1 MERYVANLNNGKGL
15 QWGMEQPVAKERSL
29 KTIAGLGDAAKKIGK
44 DMQENQENRSGLG
57 LLSYIWNEWISTY
70 VILIMLLLTLIIGTG
85 EMIHGQM
92 LRMGE
97 RLYGDPA
104 SGMQYSFLRAE
115 PQKPDC
121 ERHPNIDA
129 QVQQQMQANKHD
141 EFADFFGAASES
153 DVRASLLAAQQL
165 CEEKYQ
171 FYDKAMKHIE
181 SHPSLRAYRTM
192 ETTFFGIFKF
202 GTENR
207 TIFLLIMVFFAAITA
222 SLKIHHIG
230 LRSPKTRVD
239 FRVYS
244 VAMVLG
250 NALLTASTV
259 SQYRSLINSG
269 VTLTTETLVIAW
281 LWMGLFGILTL
292 ISVYQLFRIPKTA
305 LPGGNFGL
313 ALLSIPLYAFMSIL
327 TGIAF
332 TFFMDYPMGQ
342 GIYLSILVEFSGIF
356 LNLALFIWAGMLLTQ
371 TRVMDLFL
379 NILRPWNLAPET
391 LTWLILLAAA
401 IPTAYTGASGIFVIA
416 AGAIIY
422 KEVWNSGARRQ
433 YALAVSAMSGS
444 LGVVIRPCLLV
455 VLIAMLDSR
464 HVTSDELFDHGF
476 YVFWLTAFIFLGV
489 SLLLAETKFRVNSP
503 KVAIPGMLRAFM
515 PVIPYIVITVIVLAF
530 YKYGL
535 DTSMNEFTAPVIL
548 PLVLIAIILFDKL
561 RKEPEYIPQV
571 EAHESLVKQHE
582 QDSPYLREHGA
593 QSDQYRRGFFSSMHF
608 ATAETVGHIG
618 ALIILMALSASVGG
632 LIERTEIVEYLPTH
646 LGSIYIS
653 LFFIAMLLALIGMC
667 TDPFGA
673 VILVAATMAPV
684 AYENGIHPIH
694 FWMIVLVAFELG
706 YVTPPVALNHLLT
719 RLSVGDEEVAAA
731 DREAKEKYTSFYYRY
746 ERWLLPIMVLFPA
759 LMIVT
764 FAPYIFKMFGWYH

>member
-1 MERYVANLNNGKGL
+1 
-15 QWGMEQPVAKERSL
+15 
-29 KTIAGLGDAAKKIGK
+29 
-44 DMQENQENRSGLG
+44 MQENQENRSGLG

-673 VILVAATMAPV
+673 VILVAATIAPV

-694 FWMIVLVAFELG
+694 LWMIVLVAFELG

>member
-1 MERYVANLNNGKGL
+1 
-15 QWGMEQPVAKERSL
+15 MEQPVAKERSL

-129 QVQQQMQANKHD
+129 QVQQQLQANKHD

-153 DVRASLLAAQQL
+153 DIRASLLAAQQL

-673 VILVAATMAPV
+673 VILVAATIAPV

>member
-1 MERYVANLNNGKGL
+1 
-15 QWGMEQPVAKERSL
+15 MEQPVAKERSL

-129 QVQQQMQANKHD
+129 QVQQQLQANKHD

-673 VILVAATMAPV
+673 VILVAATIAPV

>member
-1 MERYVANLNNGKGL
+1 
-15 QWGMEQPVAKERSL
+15 
-29 KTIAGLGDAAKKIGK
+29 
-44 DMQENQENRSGLG
+44 MQENQEQRSGLG
-57 LLSYIWNEWISTY
+57 FLGYIWNEWISTFA
-70 VILIMLLLTLIIGTG
+70 ILILLLLTLIVGTG
-85 EMIHGQM
+85 EMIHGQL

-97 RLYGDPA
+97 QLYGDQTT
-104 SGMQYSFLRAE
+104 GMQYSFLRAE
-115 PQKPDC
+115 PQKPTC

-129 QVQQQMQANKHD
+129 QVQQQMKANKND
-141 EFADFFGAASES
+141 EFADFFGAASEQ
-153 DVRASLLAAQQL
+153 DVRASLMAAQQL

-171 FYDKAMKHIE
+171 FYDKAIAHLDKH
-181 SHPSLRAYRTM
+181 PTLRAYRTL
-192 ETTFFGIFKF
+192 ETGFFAIFKF
-202 GTENR
+202 GSENR

-230 LRSPKTRVD
+230 LRSPKTKID
-239 FRVYS
+239 FIVYS
-244 VAMVLG
+244 VAMIIG
-250 NALLTASTV
+250 NGLLTMSTI
-259 SQYRSLINSG
+259 SQYRSLIHSG
-269 VTLTTETLVIAW
+269 VTATTETLVISW
-281 LWMGLFGILTL
+281 LWISLFAALTL
-292 ISVYQLFRIPKTA
+292 ISVFQLFRIPKTA
-305 LPGGNFGL
+305 QPGGNFGL
-313 ALLSIPLYAFMSIL
+313 ALLSVPLYAFMSIL
-327 TGIAF
+327 TGLAF

-342 GIYLSILVEFSGIF
+342 GIYLGILVEFSGIF

-379 NILRPWNLAPET
+379 DILRPWNLAPET

-503 KVAIPGMLRAFM
+503 RIAVPKMLRACV
-515 PVIPYIVITVIVLAF
+515 PVIPYVLITVVVLVF
-530 YKYGL
+530 YKYAL
-535 DTSMNEFTAPVIL
+535 DTGMNEFTAPMIL
-548 PLVLIAIILFDKL
+548 PLILIAIIFYDKL
-561 RKEPEYIPQV
+561 GKQPKSTPVMAE
-571 EAHESLVKQHE
+571 HESLIKEHE
-582 QDSPYLREHGA
+582 QNSPFLREHGA
-593 QSDQYRRGFFSSMHF
+593 QSTQYRRGFAKSMHF

-646 LGSIYIS
+646 LGSITIS

-673 VILVAATMAPV
+673 VILVAATIAPV

-719 RLSVGDEEVAAA
+719 RLSVGDEEVSAA
-731 DREAKEKYTSFYYRY
+731 DQEAKEKYTSFYYRY

-764 FAPYIFKMFGWYH
+764 FAPYIFKMFGWYS

>member
-29 KTIAGLGDAAKKIGK
+29 KTIAGLGDAAKKIGN

-292 ISVYQLFRIPKTA
+292 ISVYPTLQNSK
-305 LPGGNFGL
+305 N
-313 ALLSIPLYAFMSIL
+313 
-327 TGIAF
+327 GIAGWKLWLSL
-332 TFFMDYPMGQ
+332 TQYPFVCFYVHFDRYC
-342 GIYLSILVEFSGIF
+342 IYLLYG
-356 LNLALFIWAGMLLTQ
+356 LPNGA
-371 TRVMDLFL
+371 RDLFKYSGR
-379 NILRPWNLAPET
+379 ILRD
-391 LTWLILLAAA
+391 LLESCLV
-401 IPTAYTGASGIFVIA
+401 Y
-416 AGAIIY
+416 
-422 KEVWNSGARRQ
+422 
-433 YALAVSAMSGS
+433 
-444 LGVVIRPCLLV
+444 LG
-455 VLIAMLDSR
+455 
-464 HVTSDELFDHGF
+464 G
-476 YVFWLTAFIFLGV
+476 YV
-489 SLLLAETKFRVNSP
+489 VNSDACDGFVP
-503 KVAIPGMLRAFM
+503 EHF
-515 PVIPYIVITVIVLAF
+515 
-530 YKYGL
+530 
-535 DTSMNEFTAPVIL
+535 TS
-548 PLVLIAIILFDKL
+548 
-561 RKEPEYIPQV
+561 V
-571 EAHESLVKQHE
+571 ES
-582 QDSPYLREHGA
+582 
-593 QSDQYRRGFFSSMHF
+593 
-608 ATAETVGHIG
+608 
-618 ALIILMALSASVGG
+618 
-632 LIERTEIVEYLPTH
+632 
-646 LGSIYIS
+646 
-653 LFFIAMLLALIGMC
+653 C
-667 TDPFGA
+667 T
-673 VILVAATMAPV
+673 
-684 AYENGIHPIH
+684 
-694 FWMIVLVAFELG
+694 
-706 YVTPPVALNHLLT
+706 
-719 RLSVGDEEVAAA
+719 
-731 DREAKEKYTSFYYRY
+731 
-746 ERWLLPIMVLFPA
+746 
-759 LMIVT
+759 
-764 FAPYIFKMFGWYH
+764 

>member
-129 QVQQQMQANKHD
+129 QVQQQLQANKHD

-153 DVRASLLAAQQL
+153 DIRASLLAAQQL

-673 VILVAATMAPV
+673 VILVAATIAPV

>member
-1 MERYVANLNNGKGL
+1 
-15 QWGMEQPVAKERSL
+15 MEQPVAKERSL

-476 YVFWLTAFIFLGV
+476 YVFWLTAFIFLGI

-503 KVAIPGMLRAFM
+503 KVAVPGMLRACV
-515 PVIPYIVITVIVLAF
+515 PVIPYVVITIVVLAF

-571 EAHESLVKQHE
+571 QAHESLVKQHE

-593 QSDQYRRGFFSSMHF
+593 QSNQYRRGFFGSMHF

-673 VILVAATMAPV
+673 VILVAATIAPV

>member
-104 SGMQYSFLRAE
+104 IGMQYSFLRAE

-121 ERHPNIDA
+121 ERHPDIDA
-129 QVQQQMQANKHD
+129 QVQQQMQANKND

-153 DVRASLLAAQQL
+153 DVRTSLLAAQQL
-165 CEEKYQ
+165 CEEKHQ

-207 TIFLLIMVFFAAITA
+207 TIFLLVMVFFAAITA

-230 LRSPKTRVD
+230 LRSPKTRMD

-250 NALLTASTV
+250 NALLTASTI

-269 VTLTTETLVIAW
+269 VVLTTETLVIAW

-292 ISVYQLFRIPKTA
+292 ISLYQFFKIPKTA
-305 LPGGNFGL
+305 PAGGNFGL
-313 ALLSIPLYAFMSIL
+313 ALLSVPLYAFMSIL

-476 YVFWLTAFIFLGV
+476 YVFWLTAFIFLGI

-503 KVAIPGMLRAFM
+503 KVAVPGMLRACV
-515 PVIPYIVITVIVLAF
+515 PVIPYVVITIVVLAF

-571 EAHESLVKQHE
+571 QAHESLVKQHE

-593 QSDQYRRGFFSSMHF
+593 QSNQYRRGFFGSMHF

-673 VILVAATMAPV
+673 VILVAATIAPV

>member
-97 RLYGDPA
+97 RLYGDPE

-673 VILVAATMAPV
+673 VILVAATIAPV

>member
-292 ISVYQLFRIPKTA
+292 IIVYQLFRIPKTA

-673 VILVAATMAPV
+673 VILVAATIAPV

>member
-1 MERYVANLNNGKGL
+1 
-15 QWGMEQPVAKERSL
+15 MEQPVAKERSL

-464 HVTSDELFDHGF
+464 HVTSDELFDLGF

-673 VILVAATMAPV
+673 VILVAATIAPV

>member
-1 MERYVANLNNGKGL
+1 
-15 QWGMEQPVAKERSL
+15 MEQPVAKERSL

-673 VILVAATMAPV
+673 VILVAATIAPV

-764 FAPYIFKMFGWYH
+764 FAPYIEVDQEI

>member
-292 ISVYQLFRIPKTA
+292 ISVYQFFRIPKTA

-673 VILVAATMAPV
+673 VILVAATIAPV

>member
-29 KTIAGLGDAAKKIGK
+29 KTIAGLGDAAKKIGN

>member
-1 MERYVANLNNGKGL
+1 
-15 QWGMEQPVAKERSL
+15 
-29 KTIAGLGDAAKKIGK
+29 
-44 DMQENQENRSGLG
+44 MQENQEKRSGLA
-57 LLSYIWNEWISTY
+57 LLGYIWNEWISTY

-115 PQKPDC
+115 PQKPEC

-129 QVQQQMQANKHD
+129 QVQQQMQANKND

-153 DVRASLLAAQQL
+153 DVRASLVAAQQL

-171 FYDKAMKHIE
+171 FYDKAVHHIE
-181 SHPSLRAYRTM
+181 SHPSLRSYRTM

-230 LRSPKTRVD
+230 LRSPKTRID
-239 FRVYS
+239 FQVYS
-244 VAMVLG
+244 AAMVLG
-250 NALLTASTV
+250 NALLTASTI
-259 SQYRSLINSG
+259 SQYRSLLNSG
-269 VTLTTETLVIAW
+269 VALNHETLVISW

-292 ISVYQLFRIPKTA
+292 ISVYQFFRIPKTA
-305 LPGGNFGL
+305 PAGGNFGL
-313 ALLSIPLYAFMSIL
+313 ALLSVPLYAFMSIL

-503 KVAIPGMLRAFM
+503 KVAVPGMLRAFV
-515 PVIPYIVITVIVLAF
+515 PVIPYILITVVVLAF

-561 RKEPEYIPQV
+561 RKEPEHLPQV
-571 EAHESLVKQHE
+571 QAHESLVKQHE

-593 QSDQYRRGFFSSMHF
+593 QSDQYRRGFFGSMHF

-653 LFFIAMLLALIGMC
+653 LLFIALLLALIGMC

-673 VILVAATMAPV
+673 VILVAATIAPV

-731 DREAKEKYTSFYYRY
+731 DREAKQKYTSFYFRY
-746 ERWLLPIMVLFPA
+746 ERWLLPIIVLFPA

>member
-1 MERYVANLNNGKGL
+1 
-15 QWGMEQPVAKERSL
+15 
-29 KTIAGLGDAAKKIGK
+29 
-44 DMQENQENRSGLG
+44 MQENQEQRSGLG
-57 LLSYIWNEWISTY
+57 FLGYIWNEWISTFA
-70 VILIMLLLTLIIGTG
+70 ILILLLLTLIVGTG
-85 EMIHGQM
+85 EMIHGQL

-97 RLYGDPA
+97 QLYGDQTT
-104 SGMQYSFLRAE
+104 GMQYSFLRAE
-115 PQKPDC
+115 PQKPTC

-129 QVQQQMQANKHD
+129 QVQQQMKANKND
-141 EFADFFGAASES
+141 EFADFFGAASEQ
-153 DVRASLLAAQQL
+153 DVRASLMAAQQL

-171 FYDKAMKHIE
+171 FYDKAIAHLDKH
-181 SHPSLRAYRTM
+181 PTLRAYRTL
-192 ETTFFGIFKF
+192 ETGFFAIFKF
-202 GTENR
+202 GSENR
-207 TIFLLIMVFFAAITA
+207 TIFLLVMVFFAAITA

-230 LRSPKTRVD
+230 LRSPKTKID
-239 FRVYS
+239 FIVYS
-244 VAMVLG
+244 VAMIIG
-250 NALLTASTV
+250 NGLLTMSTI
-259 SQYRSLINSG
+259 SQYRSLIHSG
-269 VTLTTETLVIAW
+269 VTATTETLVISW
-281 LWMGLFGILTL
+281 LWISLFAALTL
-292 ISVYQLFRIPKTA
+292 ISVFQLFRIPKTA
-305 LPGGNFGL
+305 QPGGNFGL
-313 ALLSIPLYAFMSIL
+313 ALLSVPLYAFMSIL
-327 TGIAF
+327 TGLAF

-342 GIYLSILVEFSGIF
+342 GIYLGILVEFSGIF

-379 NILRPWNLAPET
+379 DILRPWNLAPET

-503 KVAIPGMLRAFM
+503 RIAVPKMLRACV
-515 PVIPYIVITVIVLAF
+515 PVIPYVLITVVVLVF
-530 YKYGL
+530 YKYAL
-535 DTSMNEFTAPVIL
+535 DTGMNEFTAPMIL
-548 PLVLIAIILFDKL
+548 PLILIAIIFYDKL
-561 RKEPEYIPQV
+561 GKKPKSTPVMAE
-571 EAHESLVKQHE
+571 HESLIKEHE
-582 QDSPYLREHGA
+582 QNSPFLREHGA
-593 QSDQYRRGFFSSMHF
+593 QSTQYRRGFAKSMHF

-646 LGSIYIS
+646 LGSITIS

-673 VILVAATMAPV
+673 VILVAATIAPV

-719 RLSVGDEEVAAA
+719 RLSVGDEEVSAA
-731 DREAKEKYTSFYYRY
+731 DQEAKEKYTSFYYRY

-764 FAPYIFKMFGWYH
+764 FAPYIFKMFGWYS

>member
-1 MERYVANLNNGKGL
+1 MKGINRL
-15 QWGMEQPVAKERSL
+15 PRTSYLLIDKCENQKSG
-29 KTIAGLGDAAKKIGK
+29 T
-44 DMQENQENRSGLG
+44 DMQENQEQRSGLG
-57 LLSYIWNEWISTY
+57 FLGYIWNEWISTFA
-70 VILIMLLLTLIIGTG
+70 ILILLLLTLIVGTG
-85 EMIHGQM
+85 EMIHGQL

-97 RLYGDPA
+97 QLYGDQTT
-104 SGMQYSFLRAE
+104 GMQYSFLRAE
-115 PQKPDC
+115 PQKPTC

-129 QVQQQMQANKHD
+129 QVQQQMKANKND
-141 EFADFFGAASES
+141 EFADFFGAASEQ
-153 DVRASLLAAQQL
+153 DVRASLMAAQQL

-171 FYDKAMKHIE
+171 FYDKAIAHLDKH
-181 SHPSLRAYRTM
+181 PTLRAYRTL
-192 ETTFFGIFKF
+192 ETGFFAIFKF
-202 GTENR
+202 GSENR

-230 LRSPKTRVD
+230 LRSPKTKID
-239 FRVYS
+239 FIVYS
-244 VAMVLG
+244 VAMIIG
-250 NALLTASTV
+250 NGLLTMSTI
-259 SQYRSLINSG
+259 SQYRSLIHSG
-269 VTLTTETLVIAW
+269 VTATTETLVISW
-281 LWMGLFGILTL
+281 LWITLFAALTL
-292 ISVYQLFRIPKTA
+292 ISVFQLFRIPKTA
-305 LPGGNFGL
+305 QPGGNFGL
-313 ALLSIPLYAFMSIL
+313 ALLSVPLYAFMSIL
-327 TGIAF
+327 TGLAF

-342 GIYLSILVEFSGIF
+342 GIYLGILVEFSGIF

-379 NILRPWNLAPET
+379 DILRPWNLAPET

-503 KVAIPGMLRAFM
+503 RIAVPKMLRACV
-515 PVIPYIVITVIVLAF
+515 PVIPYVLITVVVLVF
-530 YKYGL
+530 YKYAL
-535 DTSMNEFTAPVIL
+535 DTGMNEFTAPMIL
-548 PLVLIAIILFDKL
+548 PLILIAIIFYDKL
-561 RKEPEYIPQV
+561 GKQPKSTPVMAE
-571 EAHESLVKQHE
+571 HESLIKEHE
-582 QDSPYLREHGA
+582 QNSPFLREHGA
-593 QSDQYRRGFFSSMHF
+593 QSTQYRRGFAKSMHF

-646 LGSIYIS
+646 LGSITIS

-673 VILVAATMAPV
+673 VILVAATIAPV

-719 RLSVGDEEVAAA
+719 RLSVGDEEVSAA
-731 DREAKEKYTSFYYRY
+731 DQEAKEKYTSFYYRY

-764 FAPYIFKMFGWYH
+764 FAPYIFKMFGWYS

>member
-503 KVAIPGMLRAFM
+503 KIAIPGMLRAFM

-673 VILVAATMAPV
+673 VILVAATIAPV

>member
-1 MERYVANLNNGKGL
+1 
-15 QWGMEQPVAKERSL
+15 MEQHVAKERSL

-673 VILVAATMAPV
+673 VILVAATIAPV

>member
-292 ISVYQLFRIPKTA
+292 ISVYQFFRIPKTA

-632 LIERTEIVEYLPTH
+632 LIERTEFVEYLPTH

-673 VILVAATMAPV
+673 VILVAATIAPV

>member
-1 MERYVANLNNGKGL
+1 
-15 QWGMEQPVAKERSL
+15 
-29 KTIAGLGDAAKKIGK
+29 
-44 DMQENQENRSGLG
+44 MQENQENRSGLG
-57 LLSYIWNEWISTY
+57 FLGYIWNEWISTY

-104 SGMQYSFLRAE
+104 VGMQYSFLRAE
-115 PQKPDC
+115 PQKPEC

-165 CEEKYQ
+165 CEEKHQ

-207 TIFLLIMVFFAAITA
+207 TIFLLVMVFFAAITA

-230 LRSPKTRVD
+230 LRSPKTRID

-250 NALLTASTV
+250 NALLTASTI

-269 VTLTTETLVIAW
+269 VALTTETLVIAW

-292 ISVYQLFRIPKTA
+292 ISLYQLFRIPKTA
-305 LPGGNFGL
+305 QPGGNFGL
-313 ALLSIPLYAFMSIL
+313 ALLSVPLYAFMSIL

-503 KVAIPGMLRAFM
+503 KVAVPGMLRALI
-515 PVIPYIVITVIVLAF
+515 PVIPYIVITVVVLAF

-561 RKEPEYIPQV
+561 RKEPEHLPQV
-571 EAHESLVKQHE
+571 QAHESLIKQHE

-593 QSDQYRRGFFSSMHF
+593 QSTQYRRGFFGSMHF

-673 VILVAATMAPV
+673 VILVAATIAPV

>member
-1 MERYVANLNNGKGL
+1 
-15 QWGMEQPVAKERSL
+15 
-29 KTIAGLGDAAKKIGK
+29 
-44 DMQENQENRSGLG
+44 MQENQQQRSGLG
-57 LLSYIWNEWISTY
+57 LLGYIWNEWISTFA
-70 VILIMLLLTLIIGTG
+70 ILILLLLTLIVGTG
-85 EMIHGQM
+85 EMIHGQL

-104 SGMQYSFLRAE
+104 TGMQYSFLRAE
-115 PQKPDC
+115 PQKPSCD
-121 ERHPNIDA
+121 RHPNIDA
-129 QVQQQMQANKHD
+129 QVQAQMKANKND
-141 EFADFFGAASES
+141 EFADFFGAASEQ

-171 FYDKAMKHIE
+171 FYDKAIAHLDK
-181 SHPSLRAYRTM
+181 HPSLRTYRAL
-192 ETTFFGIFKF
+192 ETGFFGIFKF
-202 GTENR
+202 GVDNR

-230 LRSPKTRVD
+230 LRSPKSKVD
-239 FRVYS
+239 FVVYS
-244 VAMVLG
+244 IAMVIG
-250 NALLTASTV
+250 NALLTLSTI
-259 SQYRSLINSG
+259 SQYHSLIQSG
-269 VTLTTETLVIAW
+269 VAITHEALVVSW
-281 LWMGLFGILTL
+281 LWIGLFGILTL
-292 ISVYQLFRIPKTA
+292 ISVFQLFRIPKQA
-305 LPGGNFGL
+305 QPGGNIGL
-313 ALLSIPLYAFMSIL
+313 ALLSVPLYAYMSIL
-327 TGIAF
+327 TGLAF

-342 GIYLSILVEFSGIF
+342 GIYLGILVEFSGIF

-379 NILRPWNLAPET
+379 DILRPWNLAPET

-444 LGVVIRPCLLV
+444 LGVVVRPCLLV

-489 SLLLAETKFRVNSP
+489 SLLLADTKFRVNSP
-503 KVAIPGMLRAFM
+503 RVALPNMLRACI
-515 PVIPYIVITVIVLAF
+515 PVIPYIVITIVVLAF
-530 YKYGL
+530 YKYAL
-535 DTSMNEFTAPVIL
+535 DTGMNEFTAPVIL
-548 PLVLIAIILFDKL
+548 PLILIAIILFDKT
-561 RKEPEYIPQV
+561 RKEPKSVPVLAE
-571 EAHESLVKQHE
+571 HESLIKEHE
-582 QDSPYLREHGA
+582 KNSPFLREHGA
-593 QSDQYRRGFFSSMHF
+593 QSSQYRRGFARSMHF

-646 LGSIYIS
+646 LGSITIS

-673 VILVAATMAPV
+673 VILVAATIAPV

-719 RLSVGDEEVAAA
+719 RLSVGDEEVSAA
-731 DREAKEKYTSFYYRY
+731 DKEAKEKYTNFYYRY

-764 FAPYIFKMFGWYH
+764 FAPYLFKMFGWYS